1 MPSYEIHA
9 IAEGAATFVVNAANE
24 VEAERVAYSEYLT
37 GIIIEGG
44 ESTWNIESVEEV
56 A

>member
-9 IAEGAATFVVNAANE
+9 IAEGSATIVVTAANRD
-24 VEAERVAYSEYLT
+24 EAERVAYSEYLT

-44 ESTWNIESVEEV
+44 ESSWSIESVEEV